1 MSLVLKYFKRKLKPF
16 KQCVD
21 NQSKSFD
28 LESSDKSASDNNS
41 STKKSSLKFNI
52 KLIKRNKNKVSKV
65 KETKQTATKN
75 NNDNNSVAIVP
86 NTIDNSFGE
95 EDDNEIERKSISNKH
110 QQILFNTP
118 VSSMC
123 SIDDNQAPSRYQMI
137 IKSTDHEYLLNS
149 SPSSSC
155 YTYNVP
161 TNSCSS
167 YEETT
172 CFGSIINSTPT
183 NSYTSSMI
191 TKYVD
196 EDGLLSV
203 SVLMLPQS
211 QSVNEQQSTP
221 FTENYAKIKCLKKE
235 DQPTSATNTLK
246 KCRRSNTTYTIA
258 GSKTNNQIIDYFNK
272 LELSKPIKKQAVIR
286 KLNDNN
292 KKQNGS
298 FESTSKNLKEE
309 AKNLSNANEIEKIQ
323 DVLFYDEPSMLNEN
337 NNNNQTN
344 ENNTFEM
351 SLNNNA
357 GSQNEPVLDSTT
369 NSSIKYETED
379 DDNIDNDESKNL
391 IESRKEISINNDNS
405 KSTSNVRLNETHLV
419 NLSIEKLRRSLSFPV
434 LQSQSG
440 SPISANSSKISFVK
454 DCDISNE
461 KSKSQQEEEQPQ
473 QPQQKLQKQ
482 PFVRGDPQT
491 RVSKNI
497 KQMFKNVV
505 KYQMN
510 ALNSLEK
517 FYEAQIA
524 KFDLE
529 RKRNLAM
536 NPTNTE
542 KINQYFDA
550 QIKLLEDR
558 VHANLK
564 LICENKSQQV
574 IQEPVNNTTT
584 NNKSILSRRLSQVM
598 LLKQLEIQQKK
609 STGANS
615 TNQRLSR
622 SNLKA
627 NLLAMN
633 QNNIL
638 PSKKIRN
645 ASSGIPKTTSNNN
658 FEYDETTD
666 LKETI
671 FKRNLS
677 LPYHQCKQNAAM
689 ILNKELTE
697 RINSNNNLRLARR
710 LESSQS
716 NRQSTTT
723 HSLSAVR
730 RDSSNNGFQ
739 SNGLKANHNIVN
751 NAKMITTSYQ
761 KNNVRLRQQ
770 STSNENVSSSH
781 KSSTQSIN
789 IKRQNKSQLSLKSSP
804 TITNEQSV
812 ISNIQ
817 QTNESSLFNAH
828 DTGKFSN
835 SSNFS
840 ITLSKS
846 NCSLFNNSI
855 FDSISSSNSNS
866 TNNSCHLVKYQP
878 PRYSDSH
885 IQFRLNQ
892 QKLALLKSAQ
902 EFKKMSCLNN
912 ANGKNESKTSI
923 PPSTNLTT
931 EQANSNS
938 NFFKIETQV

>member
-21 NQSKSFD
+21 NQSNSFD
-28 LESSDKSASDNNS
+28 LESEKDDKVASN
-41 STKKSSLKFNI
+41 KKPSQKFNI
-52 KLIKRNKNKVSKV
+52 NLIKRKRKASKV
-65 KETKQTATKN
+65 KETENCKTSN
-75 NNDNNSVAIVP
+75 NNKNISNNSVAIVP
-86 NTIDNSFGE
+86 NTLDNSFGE
-95 EDDNEIERKSISNKH
+95 EDDNEIERKSINTKH
-110 QQILFNTP
+110 QQTLFNTP

-123 SIDDNQAPSRYQMI
+123 SIDDNQAPSRYCQMI

-149 SPSSSC
+149 SPTSSC

-167 YEETT
+167 YEETN

-183 NSYTSSMI
+183 NSYASSMI

-211 QSVNEQQSTP
+211 QSVKEQQSTP
-221 FTENYAKIKCLKKE
+221 FTENYAKIKCLKKD
-235 DQPTSATNTLK
+235 DQSSSETNTLK

-286 KLNDNN
+286 KLNENN
-292 KKQNGS
+292 KKVNDS
-298 FESTSKNLKEE
+298 FESTTKQQLKEE
-309 AKNLSNANEIEKIQ
+309 AKNLSNANEVEKIQ

-337 NNNNQTN
+337 NNQTN
-344 ENNTFEM
+344 ENNTFDM

-369 NSSIKYETED
+369 SSIKYETD
-379 DDNIDNDESKNL
+379 DDEETNETKNL
-391 IESRKEISINNDNS
+391 IDSRKEISLNNENS
-405 KSTSNVRLNETHLV
+405 KSTNNVRLNETHLV
-419 NLSIEKLRRSLSFPV
+419 NLSIEKIRRSLSFPV

-454 DCDISNE
+454 ECDISNE
-461 KSKSQQEEEQPQ
+461 KSKSQEEESQ
-473 QPQQKLQKQ
+473 QQKQ

-517 FYEAQIA
+517 FYETQIA

-529 RKRNLAM
+529 RKRNLAI
-536 NPTNTE
+536 NPNNAE

-564 LICENKSQQV
+564 VICENKSQQV
-574 IQEPVNNTTT
+574 IQEPVNST
-584 NNKSILSRRLSQVM
+584 NNKSILSRKLSQVM
-598 LLKQLEIQQKK
+598 MLKQLEIQQKK
-609 STGANS
+609 SVGSNS
-615 TNQRLSR
+615 ATQRLSR

-645 ASSGIPKTTSNNN
+645 ASSGIPTTTLSNNN
-658 FEYDETTD
+658 FEYETAD

-677 LPYHQCKQNAAM
+677 LPYHQCKQSAAM

-716 NRQSTTT
+716 NRQSTTA
-723 HSLSAVR
+723 HSLSTVR
-730 RDSSNNGFQ
+730 RDNSNNGFQ
-739 SNGLKANHNIVN
+739 SNGLKANHNIKTM
-751 NAKMITTSYQ
+751 ATSYQ
-761 KNNVRLRQQ
+761 KNNVKLRQQ
-770 STSNENVSSSH
+770 STSNENVSSAN
-781 KSSTQSIN
+781 KLSTQSIN

-804 TITNEQSV
+804 TNEHSV

-817 QTNESSLFNAH
+817 STNESSLFNAH

-846 NCSLFNNSI
+846 NCSLFSNNGTTI
-855 FDSISSSNSNS
+855 FDSITSSTSNS
-866 TNNSCHLVKYQP
+866 TNNSCHLIKYQP
-878 PRYSDSH
+878 PRFSDSH

-912 ANGKNESKTSI
+912 ANSNESKSKTI
-923 PPSTNLTT
+923 TPPSTNST
-931 EQANSNS
+931 ELINN

>member
-1 MSLVLKYFKRKLKPF
+1 
-16 KQCVD
+16 
-21 NQSKSFD
+21 
-28 LESSDKSASDNNS
+28 
-41 STKKSSLKFNI
+41 
-52 KLIKRNKNKVSKV
+52 
-65 KETKQTATKN
+65 
-75 NNDNNSVAIVP
+75 
-86 NTIDNSFGE
+86 
-95 EDDNEIERKSISNKH
+95 
-110 QQILFNTP
+110 
-118 VSSMC
+118 
-123 SIDDNQAPSRYQMI
+123 
-137 IKSTDHEYLLNS
+137 
-149 SPSSSC
+149 
-155 YTYNVP
+155 
-161 TNSCSS
+161 
-167 YEETT
+167 
-172 CFGSIINSTPT
+172 
-183 NSYTSSMI
+183 
-191 TKYVD
+191 
-196 EDGLLSV
+196 
-203 SVLMLPQS
+203 
-211 QSVNEQQSTP
+211 
-221 FTENYAKIKCLKKE
+221 
-235 DQPTSATNTLK
+235 
-246 KCRRSNTTYTIA
+246 
-258 GSKTNNQIIDYFNK
+258 
-272 LELSKPIKKQAVIR
+272 LSKPIKKQAVIR
-286 KLNDNN
+286 KLNEQI
-292 KKQNGS
+292 KKLNDS
-298 FESTSKNLKEE
+298 FESSTKQQKEE
-309 AKNLSNANEIEKIQ
+309 PKNLSNANEIEKIQ

-337 NNNNQTN
+337 NNQTN
-344 ENNTFEM
+344 ENNTFDL

-379 DDNIDNDESKNL
+379 DDESNETKNL

-405 KSTSNVRLNETHLV
+405 KSTNNVRLNETHLV

-440 SPISANSSKISFVK
+440 SPISANSSRISFVK
-454 DCDISNE
+454 ECDISNE
-461 KSKSQQEEEQPQ
+461 KSKNQEEETQP
-473 QPQQKLQKQ
+473 QKQ

-517 FYEAQIA
+517 FYESQIA

-529 RKRNLAM
+529 RKRNLSI
-536 NPTNTE
+536 NPNNIE
-542 KINQYFDA
+542 KINQYFDT

-574 IQEPVNNTTT
+574 VQEPVNNAT
-584 NNKSILSRRLSQVM
+584 NNKSFISRRLSQVM
-598 LLKQLEIQQKK
+598 LLKQLEMQQKK
-609 STGANS
+609 SAGTNS
-615 TNQRLSR
+615 TTQRLSR

-645 ASSGIPKTTSNNN
+645 ASSGIPTSTSSNNN
-658 FEYDETTD
+658 FEYETID

-716 NRQSTTT
+716 NRQSTTA

-739 SNGLKANHNIVN
+739 SSGLKANHNIAINTKVM
-751 NAKMITTSYQ
+751 AISYQ
-761 KNNVRLRQQ
+761 KNNARLRQQ
-770 STSNENVSSSH
+770 STSNENVSSSN

-789 IKRQNKSQLSLKSSP
+789 ITRQNKSQLSLKSSP
-804 TITNEQSV
+804 TNEHSV

-817 QTNESSLFNAH
+817 PTNESSLFNAH

-835 SSNFS
+835 ASNFS

-846 NCSLFNNSI
+846 NCSLFSNSGATI
-855 FDSISSSNSNS
+855 FDSITSSTSNS
-866 TNNSCHLVKYQP
+866 TNNSCHLIKYQP

-912 ANGKNESKTSI
+912 ANGNESKTNH
-923 PPSTNLTT
+923 PPSTNSTDLV
-931 EQANSNS
+931 NSN

>member
-1 MSLVLKYFKRKLKPF
+1 
-16 KQCVD
+16 
-21 NQSKSFD
+21 
-28 LESSDKSASDNNS
+28 
-41 STKKSSLKFNI
+41 
-52 KLIKRNKNKVSKV
+52 
-65 KETKQTATKN
+65 
-75 NNDNNSVAIVP
+75 
-86 NTIDNSFGE
+86 
-95 EDDNEIERKSISNKH
+95 
-110 QQILFNTP
+110 
-118 VSSMC
+118 
-123 SIDDNQAPSRYQMI
+123 
-137 IKSTDHEYLLNS
+137 
-149 SPSSSC
+149 
-155 YTYNVP
+155 
-161 TNSCSS
+161 
-167 YEETT
+167 
-172 CFGSIINSTPT
+172 
-183 NSYTSSMI
+183 
-191 TKYVD
+191 
-196 EDGLLSV
+196 
-203 SVLMLPQS
+203 
-211 QSVNEQQSTP
+211 
-221 FTENYAKIKCLKKE
+221 
-235 DQPTSATNTLK
+235 
-246 KCRRSNTTYTIA
+246 
-258 GSKTNNQIIDYFNK
+258 
-272 LELSKPIKKQAVIR
+272 
-286 KLNDNN
+286 
-292 KKQNGS
+292 
-298 FESTSKNLKEE
+298 
-309 AKNLSNANEIEKIQ
+309 
-323 DVLFYDEPSMLNEN
+323 
-337 NNNNQTN
+337 
-344 ENNTFEM
+344 
-351 SLNNNA
+351 
-357 GSQNEPVLDSTT
+357 
-369 NSSIKYETED
+369 
-379 DDNIDNDESKNL
+379 
-391 IESRKEISINNDNS
+391 
-405 KSTSNVRLNETHLV
+405 
-419 NLSIEKLRRSLSFPV
+419 
-434 LQSQSG
+434 
-440 SPISANSSKISFVK
+440 
-454 DCDISNE
+454 
-461 KSKSQQEEEQPQ
+461 
-473 QPQQKLQKQ
+473 
-482 PFVRGDPQT
+482 
-491 RVSKNI
+491 
-497 KQMFKNVV
+497 
-505 KYQMN
+505 MN

-846 NCSLFNNSI
+846 NCTLFNNSI
-855 FDSISSSNSNS
+855 LFSQ
-866 TNNSCHLVKYQP
+866 SC
-878 PRYSDSH
+878 
-885 IQFRLNQ
+885 
-892 QKLALLKSAQ
+892 
-902 EFKKMSCLNN
+902 
-912 ANGKNESKTSI
+912 
-923 PPSTNLTT
+923 
-931 EQANSNS
+931 
-938 NFFKIETQV
+938 